1 MSNPQWFFIIGLFYL
16 FIFFYLI
23 LCHFIPFCF
32 ILLCSFIFYS
42 FSPEQQQKKS
52 ELPAPPSHLD
62 CVDETENI
70 DIQADSGQSTAE
82 ERNFPQGSLQ
92 TVVASVEQL
101 GAEEKTVHQETKEAI
116 VGDTIQEGDSKQA
129 AKEESTQENILNQK
143 KTKTE
148 VSCMK

>member
-1 MSNPQWFFIIGLFYL
+1 M
-16 FIFFYLI
+16 
-23 LCHFIPFCF
+23 
-32 ILLCSFIFYS
+32 
-42 FSPEQQQKKS
+42 
-52 ELPAPPSHLD
+52 
-62 CVDETENI
+62 DETENNH
-70 DIQADSGQSTAE
+70 IQADSGQSTAE